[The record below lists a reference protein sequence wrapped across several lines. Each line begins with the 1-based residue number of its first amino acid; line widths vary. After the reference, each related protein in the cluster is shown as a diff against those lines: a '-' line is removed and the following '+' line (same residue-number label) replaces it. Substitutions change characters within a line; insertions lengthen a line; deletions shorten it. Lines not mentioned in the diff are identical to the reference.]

1 MVSCRFNCSFKR
13 NSFVGALSCLL
24 MPWIKTILLCYG
36 LLAIFVSG
44 GLFFKDKHYASKV
57 LALFILLMGL
67 EMINYVYCTTSL
79 RAVSTVFVARYYFFV
94 GFLYGPL
101 LWFYLLFLWDQKQ
114 SFQWRDTLHL
124 IPMVLAFLYFFDI
137 YILPGEARIAYMRA
151 HFFDRVM
158 PLNYA
163 RALHLLLY
171 ALVIARLCRKIPVAL
186 PRIKQMLSLG
196 IASIFLL
203 TSVLMVGFTCFARDW
218 HDFAP
223 YYLFIS
229 TIVFSMA
236 YLLYFHPDFMAR
248 LGGKYVHSGIG
259 GKDMERIQA
268 KINSAMQQ
276 DRIFLERNLSLKTLA
291 IKIEE
296 KPHHLSQTFT
306 RLIEE
311 SFNEHINRYR
321 IEHAKKILIDPT
333 FSHLTI
339 EAIAQEAGFNNRVT
353 FNKFFQK
360 FTEMKPS
367 AYKMALA
374 PS

>member
-1 MVSCRFNCSFKR
+1 
-13 NSFVGALSCLL
+13 
-24 MPWIKTILLCYG
+24 MPWIKFILLCYA

-67 EMINYVYCTTSL
+67 EMINYVYATTALVSI
-79 RAVSTVFVARYYFFV
+79 STVFIARYYFYV
-94 GFLYGPL
+94 GFIYGPL
-101 LWFYLLFLWDQKQ
+101 LWFYFLFLWEKKQ
-114 SFQWRDTLHL
+114 SFQGRDALHL
-124 IPMVLAFLYFFDI
+124 IPMLLAFVYFFDI
-137 YILPGEARIAYMRA
+137 FILPGEARIAFIRV

-163 RALHLLLY
+163 RALHLLVY
-171 ALVIARLCRKIPVAL
+171 AVVIVRHCQKMPVEL
-186 PRIKQMLSLG
+186 PKVKRVLSLG
-196 IASIFLL
+196 IASIFFL
-203 TSVLMVGFTCFARDW
+203 TSVLMLGFTCFARDW

-223 YYLFIS
+223 YYLIIS

-236 YLLYFHPDFMAR
+236 YLLYFQPDFMAR

-259 GKDMERIQA
+259 KKDMERIQT
-268 KINSAMQQ
+268 KISHALQAE
-276 DRIFLERNLSLKTLA
+276 RIFLERDLNLKALA
-291 IKIEE
+291 LRIEE

-306 RLIEE
+306 RLIQE

-321 IEHAKKILIDPT
+321 IDYAKQILLEAS
-333 FSHLTI
+333 FAHLTI

-360 FTEMKPS
+360 FTGMKPS
-367 AYKMALA
+367 AYKSMAV
-374 PS
+374 SH